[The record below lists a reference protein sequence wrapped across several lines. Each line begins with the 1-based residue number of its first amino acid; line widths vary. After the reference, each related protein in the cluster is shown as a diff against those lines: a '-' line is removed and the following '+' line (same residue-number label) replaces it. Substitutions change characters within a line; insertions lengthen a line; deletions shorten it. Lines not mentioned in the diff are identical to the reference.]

1 MKEVLLGALA
11 MVLVVV
17 MMTTI
22 MTFFGV
28 DPIYYTPYMYFL
40 VAMTVLGLY
49 LSPQPI
55 SMIG

>member
-1 MKEVLLGALA
+1 MKEALLGALA

-28 DPIYYTPYMYFL
+28 DAIYYTPYMYFL

>member
-17 MMTTI
+17 MMTAI

-28 DPIYYTPYMYFL
+28 DPVYYTPYMYFL